1 MRMLSHVLADAPP
14 LLSDDTRS
22 GLQFHDHG
30 AMPPERQRFGPLADV
45 FRVCFVW
52 PCPVLSGAAESFG
65 HVVLTARRMAA
76 CTTCARPE
84 DPGSENDPGAHV
96 SRGATESGLKSRT
109 PLRRCPRPTSWLS
122 IGVGCAVACS
132 VRPGGCS
139 CAVAGSPK
147 AGPVRLAATASSI
160 TSLVRRRP
168 FEPDSHGNP
177 RTDQRQKVPPA
188 HDAGETATPCPLPG
202 SGARSPI
209 TAALSSVPPPSIF
222 RTTAP
227 ASKRASWIRL

>member
-1 MRMLSHVLADAPP
+1 MFWRTHLRFCPTTRDLACNSMTMVSCHPSVNGSVRWPTCFAFAWCGHALSC
-14 LLSDDTRS
+14 R
-22 GLQFHDHG
+22 
-30 AMPPERQRFGPLADV
+30 EN
-45 FRVCFVW
+45 
-52 PCPVLSGAAESFG
+52 AESFG

-96 SRGATESGLKSRT
+96 SSGATESGLKSRT